1 MTTFA
6 LIPGAGGDAWY
17 WHRVQPILEAAGHR
31 AVAAELPGDDPA
43 AGWEEYAKAVT
54 DALPPEPG
62 ELVVVGQSMGGF
74 TAPVVAQRRGAR
86 RIVLVNAMIP
96 RPGETGGA
104 WWDNVGQAAAA
115 RAYAVEQGRDPDAEF
130 DLRELFF
137 HDVPAEVTARA
148 MTGGK
153 EQAGTPFGQVWPLD
167 AWPDIPTTVLTGAD
181 DRLFPAVL
189 QARVAR
195 ERLGRTPAVLPGGHL
210 IALGHPE
217 TVAAALLADH

>member
-1 MTTFA
+1 MTTYA

-31 AVAAELPGDDPA
+31 AVAAEIPGDDPA

-54 DALPPEPG
+54 DAIPPSPG
-62 ELVVVGQSMGGF
+62 DLVVVGQSMGGF
-74 TAPVVAQRRGAR
+74 TAPVVAERLGAR
-86 RIVLVNAMIP
+86 HIVLLNAMIP

-104 WWDNVGQAAAA
+104 WWDNVGQGDAA

-130 DLRELFF
+130 DLRTAFF
-137 HDVPAEVTARA
+137 HDVPEDVTEQA

-153 EQAGTPFGQVWPLD
+153 QQADTPFGQPWLLD
-167 AWPDIPTTVLTGAD
+167 AWPDVPTTVLAGAD
-181 DRLFPAVL
+181 DRLFPAGF

-195 ERLGRTPAVLPGGHL
+195 ERLELPATVLPGGHL
-210 IALGHPE
+210 IALSRPDA
-217 TVAAALLADH
+217 VASALLAV